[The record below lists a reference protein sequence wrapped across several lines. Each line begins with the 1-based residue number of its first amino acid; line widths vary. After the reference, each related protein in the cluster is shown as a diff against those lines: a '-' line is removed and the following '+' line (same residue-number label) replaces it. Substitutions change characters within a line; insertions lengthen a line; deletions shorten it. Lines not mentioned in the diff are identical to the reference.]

1 MTPLPVVAP
10 RQERAKPSPNADRRL
25 TKADSRREPAAE
37 YFHCVSKTLR
47 FVVESSNFLLS
58 LVVSLS
64 RETVFFRVEVT
75 QRKGVCA
82 KRSVPIVLGSVP
94 LGSVPIVLGSVPL
107 GVSLLP

>member
-47 FVVESSNFLLS
+47 FVVESSI
-58 LVVSLS
+58 
-64 RETVFFRVEVT
+64 FF
-75 QRKGVCA
+75 
-82 KRSVPIVLGSVP
+82 IVIGRFFE
-94 LGSVPIVLGSVPL
+94 
-107 GVSLLP
+107 